1 MRILVIEDEKKV
13 ANALDKGLRSEGYEV
28 TSAATGE
35 EGFFLLNT
43 ETFDLVILDLML
55 PRRSGLEILSTIRE
69 KGVRTPVLILTARD
83 GLEDKVEGLDRGADD
98 YLVKPFAFPELLAR
112 IRALLRRG
120 VAEEPPILSAADL
133 EMQLTH
139 RKVIRS
145 GQPIQLTAREFELLA
160 YLLQHKGHVVSRE
173 MIARDVWQEP
183 NRAFSLDNVVD
194 VHIARLRRKVDDP
207 FPVKLLKTI
216 RGVGFIIE
224 EGTQ

>member
-1 MRILVIEDEKKV
+1 
-13 ANALDKGLRSEGYEV
+13 
-28 TSAATGE
+28 
-35 EGFFLLNT
+35 
-43 ETFDLVILDLML
+43 VILDLML